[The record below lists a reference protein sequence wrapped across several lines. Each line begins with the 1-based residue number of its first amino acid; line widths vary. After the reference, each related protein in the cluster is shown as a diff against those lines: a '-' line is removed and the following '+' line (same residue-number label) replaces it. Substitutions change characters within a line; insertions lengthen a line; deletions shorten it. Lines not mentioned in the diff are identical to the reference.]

1 MKILIADDSRAMRLM
16 IKKTM
21 REAGHGSHTFIEA
34 ADGIEALEMIEKEK
48 PGFVLCDWN
57 MPNMSGMEL
66 LLTLRNRNDTTAFG
80 FITTECSNDARRDA
94 EAAGARFV
102 ITKPFTATSFAHA
115 MDPVL

>member
-16 IKKTM
+16 IRKTM
-21 REAGHGSHTFIEA
+21 REAGHGGHSFIEA
-34 ADGIEALEMIEKEK
+34 GDGAEALTMIEREK
-48 PGFVLCDWN
+48 PDFVLCDWN

-80 FITTECSNDARRDA
+80 FITTECSEDAHRDA